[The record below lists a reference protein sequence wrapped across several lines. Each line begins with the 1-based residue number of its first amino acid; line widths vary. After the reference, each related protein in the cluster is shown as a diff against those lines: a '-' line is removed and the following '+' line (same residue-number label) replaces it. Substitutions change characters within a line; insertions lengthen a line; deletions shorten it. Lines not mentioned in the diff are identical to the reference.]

1 MAPNTSIRGA
11 GANEFTNT
19 LSSSPRRS
27 PCSPYRRIPVRPWA
41 SMPRTSSSTAAS
53 SRAAPRVPDA
63 PACQPSGWELL
74 LAQITRRAPIRP
86 GPEITVATATGS
98 PRSTAAAI
106 SPSSGNRL
114 LSIRSTKMSMIPPQ
128 VSPTANASSS
138 LTP

>member
-1 MAPNTSIRGA
+1 PAPLAVLAVPADTGQALGEHAAYVVVDRRVEPRRAQGA
-11 GANEFTNT
+11 G
-19 LSSSPRRS
+19 RS
-27 PCSPYRRIPVRPWA
+27 
-41 SMPRTSSSTAAS
+41 
-53 SRAAPRVPDA
+53 RVP
-63 PACQPSGWELL
+63 S
-74 LAQITRRAPIRP
+74 IRP

-106 SPSSGNRL
+106 SPSSGNRA

>member
-1 MAPNTSIRGA
+1 MAPKTSIRGA

-27 PCSPYRRIPVRPWA
+27 PCAPYLRMPVRPWA

-53 SRAAPRVPDA
+53 IRADPRVPDA
-63 PACQPSGWELL
+63 PACQPSGWSLSR
-74 LAQITRRAPIRP
+74 AQITRRAPTWP
-86 GPEITVATATGS
+86 GPAMTVATATGS

-106 SPSSGNRL
+106 SPSSGKL
-114 LSIRSTKMSMIPPQ
+114 AWSTRSTKMSMIPPQ
-128 VSPTANASSS
+128 VRPTAKASSS